1 MNNVLN
7 NGDLL
12 KVSNKLIFDTE
23 NTYRGNKFNLT
34 KEMILEIQDRNFEI
48 MNRVASTAKSTVAL
62 MNNAKTHKERTFHYM
77 ALDSMLE
84 SSEQELIS
92 IMELQSM
99 KGYFVKQDFISLV
112 QFLIDK
118 IKSEDE
124 IMLEINS
131 EIKSSF
137 IISEFKIIDGK
148 LEVVTAD
155 EDEVI
160 LIGIMEDQYIKFED
174 GDIDCLSFISED
186 LVVNLKVM

>member
-34 KEMILEIQDRNFEI
+34 KDESLKIQDRNFEI
-48 MNRVASTAKSTVAL
+48 INRVANVTNSAVAL
-62 MNNAKTHKERTFHYM
+62 MNNAKTHKERIFHYA

-84 SSEQELIS
+84 GSEQELMS
-92 IMELQSM
+92 IMEFQTM

-112 QFLIDK
+112 QFLIDA

-124 IMLEINS
+124 IILEING
-131 EIKSSF
+131 EYESSF
-137 IISEFKIIDGK
+137 IISEFKVIDGK
-148 LEVVTAD
+148 LEVTTD
-155 EDEVI
+155 EDAIV
-160 LIGIMEDQYIKFED
+160 LIDIIEDQYIKFED
-174 GDIDCLSFISED
+174 GDIDCLSFISERM
-186 LVVNLKVM
+186 VVNLRVM